1 MTRHARRGATP
12 ALKTVEET
20 MTRQMDPCEWEEYR
34 VSCFGRVAVC
44 ALLSPSVC
52 VQHSYTLFLLHL
64 NYCHPKRAPY
74 VHVFSPK

>member
-1 MTRHARRGATP
+1 M
-12 ALKTVEET
+12 KET
-20 MTRQMDPCEWEEYR
+20 YSQRWSTAEPTGVIIEWEEYR

-44 ALLSPSVC
+44 ALLSPSLC